1 MQLSVAE
8 RQALGGA
15 ALVLLVQALVPLHGA
30 LEYRQALVAS
40 QPWRA
45 LTAHLVHVNWVH
57 ALLNLAAWLVVARLF
72 APELRTWRQPL
83 VLAVAAL
90 AVTLHL
96 ALLHPGIAWYRGF
109 SGTLHGVF
117 FAGATAWLLALL
129 TDGERR
135 PRALWLPAVLVAGGW
150 VKVLAEQPGGSLTPY
165 AQWLGAGIVPQA
177 HLAGAVAGSM
187 LGLLFAWA
195 GPREPVTHARNNS

>member
-1 MQLSVAE
+1 MQLSAAE

-15 ALVLLVQALVPLHGA
+15 ALVLLVQAIVPLHGA

-129 TDGERR
+129 ADGERR

-177 HLAGAVAGSM
+177 
-187 LGLLFAWA
+187 
-195 GPREPVTHARNNS
+195 

>member
-1 MQLSVAE
+1 MQLSAAE

-195 GPREPVTHARNNS
+195 GPREPVTHARN

>member
-15 ALVLLVQALVPLHGA
+15 ALVLLVQAIVPLHGA

-195 GPREPVTHARNNS
+195 GPREPVTHARN

>member
-15 ALVLLVQALVPLHGA
+15 ALVLLVQAIVPLHGA

-96 ALLHPGIAWYRGF
+96 ALLHPGIVWYRGF

-117 FAGATAWLLALL
+117 FAGASAWLLALL
-129 TDGERR
+129 ADGERR
-135 PRALWLPAVLVAGGW
+135 PRALWLPAVLVTGGW

-195 GPREPVTHARNNS
+195 GPREPVTHARN

>member
-1 MQLSVAE
+1 MQLSAAE

-15 ALVLLVQALVPLHGA
+15 ALVLLVQAIVPLHGA

-57 ALLNLAAWLVVARLF
+57 ALINLAAWFAVARLF

-129 TDGERR
+129 ADGERR

-177 HLAGAVAGSM
+177 HLAGAVAGSV

-195 GPREPVTHARNNS
+195 GPREPVTHARN

>member
-1 MQLSVAE
+1 AI
-8 RQALGGA
+8 
-15 ALVLLVQALVPLHGA
+15 VPLHGA

-129 TDGERR
+129 ADGERR

-177 HLAGAVAGSM
+177 HLAGAVAGSV

-195 GPREPVTHARNNS
+195 GPREPVTHARN

>member
-129 TDGERR
+129 ADGERR

-177 HLAGAVAGSM
+177 HLAGAVAGSV

-195 GPREPVTHARNNS
+195 GPREPVTHARN

>member
-1 MQLSVAE
+1 MQLSAAE

-15 ALVLLVQALVPLHGA
+15 ALVLLVQAIVPLHGA

-57 ALLNLAAWLVVARLF
+57 ALINLAAWFAVARLF

-117 FAGATAWLLALL
+117 FAGASAWLLALL
-129 TDGERR
+129 ADGERR
-135 PRALWLPAVLVAGGW
+135 PRALWLPAVLVTGGW
-150 VKVLAEQPGGSLTPY
+150 SDRRAVAATMCTSGLTGSLAPRLERRY
-165 AQWLGAGIVPQA
+165 EWSSGFP
-177 HLAGAVAGSM
+177 SM
-187 LGLLFAWA
+187 C
-195 GPREPVTHARNNS
+195 NS

>member
-129 TDGERR
+129 ADGERR

-195 GPREPVTHARNNS
+195 GPREPVTHARN

>member
-195 GPREPVTHARNNS
+195 GPREPVTHARN

>member
-15 ALVLLVQALVPLHGA
+15 ALVLLVQAIVPLHGA

-117 FAGATAWLLALL
+117 FAGASAWLLALL
-129 TDGERR
+129 ADGERR
-135 PRALWLPAVLVAGGW
+135 PRALWLPAVLVTGGW

-195 GPREPVTHARNNS
+195 GPREPVTHARN

>member
-15 ALVLLVQALVPLHGA
+15 ALVLLVQTVVPLYGA
-30 LEYRQALVAS
+30 LEYRHALVAS

-57 ALLNLAAWLVVARLF
+57 ALLNLAAWLAVARLF

-96 ALLHPGIAWYRGF
+96 ALLHPGIEWYRGF

-117 FAGATAWLLALL
+117 FAGASAWLLTLL
-129 TDGERR
+129 ADGERR

-177 HLAGAVAGSM
+177 HLAGAVAGSV

-195 GPREPVTHARNNS
+195 GPREPVTHARN

>member
-15 ALVLLVQALVPLHGA
+15 ALVLLVQAIVPLHGA

-96 ALLHPGIAWYRGF
+96 ALLHPGIVWYRGF

-117 FAGATAWLLALL
+117 FAGASAWLLALL
-129 TDGERR
+129 ADGERR
-135 PRALWLPAVLVAGGW
+135 PRALWLPAVLVTGGW

-177 HLAGAVAGSM
+177 HLAGAVAGSV

-195 GPREPVTHARNNS
+195 APREPVTHARN

>member
-15 ALVLLVQALVPLHGA
+15 ALVLLVQAIVPLHGA

-129 TDGERR
+129 ADGERR
-135 PRALWLPAVLVAGGW
+135 PRALWLPAVLVTGGW
-150 VKVLAEQPGGSLTPY
+150 VKVLAEQPGDSLTPY

-195 GPREPVTHARNNS
+195 GPREPVTHARN

>member
-15 ALVLLVQALVPLHGA
+15 ALVLLVQAIVPLHGA

>member
-15 ALVLLVQALVPLHGA
+15 ALVLLVQAIVPLHGA
-30 LEYRQALVAS
+30 LEYRQALLAS

-57 ALLNLAAWLVVARLF
+57 ALINLAAWFAVARLF

-117 FAGATAWLLALL
+117 FAGASAWLLALL
-129 TDGERR
+129 ADGERR
-135 PRALWLPAVLVAGGW
+135 PRALWLPAVLVTGGW
-150 VKVLAEQPGGSLTPY
+150 VKVLAEQPGDSLTPY

-195 GPREPVTHARNNS
+195 GPREPVTHARN

>member
-1 MQLSVAE
+1 MQLSAAE

-15 ALVLLVQALVPLHGA
+15 ALVLLVQAIVPLHGA

-195 GPREPVTHARNNS
+195 GPREPVTHARN

>member
-15 ALVLLVQALVPLHGA
+15 ALVLLVQAIVPLHGA

-96 ALLHPGIAWYRGF
+96 ALLHPGIVWYRGF

-117 FAGATAWLLALL
+117 FAGASAWLLALL
-129 TDGERR
+129 ADGERR

-195 GPREPVTHARNNS
+195 GPREPVTHARN

>member
-40 QPWRA
+40 QPWRT

-195 GPREPVTHARNNS
+195 GPREPVTHARN

>member
-165 AQWLGAGIVPQA
+165 AHWLGAGIVPQA

-195 GPREPVTHARNNS
+195 GPREPVTHARN

>member
-177 HLAGAVAGSM
+177 HLAGAVAGGV
-187 LGLLFAWA
+187 LGVLFAWA
-195 GPREPVTHARNNS
+195 GPREPVTHARN

>member
-15 ALVLLVQALVPLHGA
+15 ALVLLVQAIVPLHGA

-177 HLAGAVAGSM
+177 HLAGAVAGSV

-195 GPREPVTHARNNS
+195 GPREPVTHARN

>member
-15 ALVLLVQALVPLHGA
+15 ALVLLVQAIVPLHGA
-30 LEYRQALVAS
+30 LEYRQALLAS

-117 FAGATAWLLALL
+117 FAGASAWLLALL
-129 TDGERR
+129 ADGERR
-135 PRALWLPAVLVAGGW
+135 PRALWLPAVLVTGGW

-195 GPREPVTHARNNS
+195 GPREPVTHARN

>member
-15 ALVLLVQALVPLHGA
+15 ALVLLVQAIVPLHGA

-129 TDGERR
+129 ADGERR

-195 GPREPVTHARNNS
+195 GPREPVTHARN

>member
-15 ALVLLVQALVPLHGA
+15 ALVLLVQAIVPLHGA
-30 LEYRQALVAS
+30 LEYRQSLLAS

-117 FAGATAWLLALL
+117 FAGASAWLLALL
-129 TDGERR
+129 AEGERR

-195 GPREPVTHARNNS
+195 GPREPVTHARN

>member
-1 MQLSVAE
+1 MQLSAAE

-15 ALVLLVQALVPLHGA
+15 ALVLLVQAIVPLHGA

-129 TDGERR
+129 ADGERR

-177 HLAGAVAGSM
+177 HLAGAVAGSV

-195 GPREPVTHARNNS
+195 APREPVTHARN

>member
-177 HLAGAVAGSM
+177 HLAGAVAGSV

-195 GPREPVTHARNNS
+195 GPREPVTHARN

>member
-15 ALVLLVQALVPLHGA
+15 ALVLLVQAIVPLHGA

-129 TDGERR
+129 ADGERR
-135 PRALWLPAVLVAGGW
+135 PRALWLPAVLVTGGW

-177 HLAGAVAGSM
+177 HLAGAVAGSV

-195 GPREPVTHARNNS
+195 GPREPVTHARN

>member
-15 ALVLLVQALVPLHGA
+15 ALVLLVQAIVPLHGA
-30 LEYRQALVAS
+30 LEYRQALLAS

-129 TDGERR
+129 ADGERR

-195 GPREPVTHARNNS
+195 GPREPVTHARN

>member
-15 ALVLLVQALVPLHGA
+15 ALVLLVQAVVPLHGA
-30 LEYRQALVAS
+30 LEYRHALVAS

-57 ALLNLAAWLVVARLF
+57 ALLNLAAWFAVARLF

-117 FAGATAWLLALL
+117 FAGASAWLLALL
-129 TDGERR
+129 ADGERR

-177 HLAGAVAGSM
+177 HLAGAVAGSV

-195 GPREPVTHARNNS
+195 GPREPVTHARN

>member
-15 ALVLLVQALVPLHGA
+15 ALVLLVQAIVPLHGA

-129 TDGERR
+129 ADGERR
-135 PRALWLPAVLVAGGW
+135 PRALWLPAVLVTGGW

-195 GPREPVTHARNNS
+195 GPREPVTHARN

>member
-15 ALVLLVQALVPLHGA
+15 ALVLLVQAIVPLHGA
-30 LEYRQALVAS
+30 LEYRQALLAS

-90 AVTLHL
+90 AVVLHL

-129 TDGERR
+129 ADGERR

-195 GPREPVTHARNNS
+195 GPREPVTHARN

>member
-1 MQLSVAE
+1 MQLSAAE

-15 ALVLLVQALVPLHGA
+15 ALVLLVQAIVPLHGA

-117 FAGATAWLLALL
+117 FAGASAWLLALL
-129 TDGERR
+129 ADGERR

-177 HLAGAVAGSM
+177 HLAGAVAGSV
-187 LGLLFAWA
+187 LGVLCAWRGTRPSMNDA
-195 GPREPVTHARNNS
+195 GD

>member
-15 ALVLLVQALVPLHGA
+15 ALVLLVQAIVPLHGA

-117 FAGATAWLLALL
+117 FAGASAWLLALL
-129 TDGERR
+129 ADGERR
-135 PRALWLPAVLVAGGW
+135 PRALWLPAVLVTGGW

-177 HLAGAVAGSM
+177 HLAGAVAGSV

-195 GPREPVTHARNNS
+195 APREPVTHARN

>member
-1 MQLSVAE
+1 MQLSAAE

-15 ALVLLVQALVPLHGA
+15 ALVLLVQAIVPLHGA

-117 FAGATAWLLALL
+117 FAGASAWLLALL
-129 TDGERR
+129 ADGERR

-195 GPREPVTHARNNS
+195 GPREPVTHARN

>member
-15 ALVLLVQALVPLHGA
+15 ALVLLVQAIVPLHGA

-96 ALLHPGIAWYRGF
+96 ALLHPGIVWYRGF

-129 TDGERR
+129 ADGERR

-195 GPREPVTHARNNS
+195 GPREPVTQARN

>member
-1 MQLSVAE
+1 VAE

-195 GPREPVTHARNNS
+195 GPREPVTHARN